1 MNVSDFDYVL
11 PQELI
16 AQKPVEKRD
25 SCRLLVLNKQTGA
38 IEHRVF
44 SDVLEYL
51 RPGDCLVFN
60 DSKVLPARLFGKRR
74 GTGANIEFL
83 LSRCINGDTWETL
96 VRPGR
101 RCKQGDIIDFG
112 DGELSAEIK
121 GYGEDGTRI
130 VEFSCDGEFSEV
142 LDRLGKMPLP
152 PYIERE
158 SDDSDKE
165 NYQNVYAKNE
175 GSVAC
180 ATAGL
185 HWTPELIKTAEDMG
199 VKTAYVTLH
208 VGIGTFRPVKAER
221 VEDHHMHFESYS
233 VSKEAADTINSVK
246 AAGGRIICVGTTSCR
261 TIESAAVPEDMNGGS
276 GSGWVLKPGS
286 SSTGIF
292 IYPGYRFK
300 LTDCMITNFHLP
312 KSTLLMLV
320 SSLAGDGID
329 PENTMYGR
337 DIILNAY
344 KTAVA
349 ERYRFFSYGDAM
361 LIY

>member
-1 MNVSDFDYVL
+1 MNVSDFDYEL

-16 AQKPVEKRD
+16 AQKPAEKRD
-25 SCRLLVLNKQTGA
+25 SCRLLVLDKKSG
-38 IEHRVF
+38 EVKHRIF
-44 SDVLEYL
+44 SNILEYL
-51 RPGDCLVFN
+51 RPGDCLIFN

-83 LSRCINGDTWETL
+83 LSRCLNGDTWETL

-101 RCKQGDIIDFG
+101 RCRQDDIIDFG

-121 GYGEDGTRI
+121 GYGDDGTRI
-130 VEFSCDGEFSEV
+130 VEFSYDGDFSEI
-142 LDRLGKMPLP
+142 LDHLGKMPLP

-158 SDDSDKE
+158 SDESDKE

-185 HWTPELIKTAEDMG
+185 HWTPELIKAAEDLG

-233 VSKEAADTINSVK
+233 VSQEAADTINSVK

-261 TIESAAVPEDMNGGS
+261 TIESAADENG
-276 GSGWVLKPGS
+276 VLKAGS

-320 SSLAGDGID
+320 SALAGDGIESED
-329 PENTMYGR
+329 IMYGR
-337 DIILNAY
+337 NIILNAY
-344 KTAVA
+344 KTAV
-349 ERYRFFSYGDAM
+349 EEKYRFFSYGDAM
-361 LIY
+361 LIYSDES

>member
-1 MNVSDFDYVL
+1 MNVSDFDYEL

-16 AQKPVEKRD
+16 AQKPAEKRD
-25 SCRLLVLNKQTGA
+25 SCRLLVLDRKTGN
-38 IEHRVF
+38 IEHRIF

-83 LSRCINGDTWETL
+83 LSRCLSGDTWETL

-112 DGELSAEIK
+112 DGDLSATIT

-130 VEFSCDGEFSEV
+130 VDFSYSGDFSEI

-165 NYQNVYAKNE
+165 NYQNVYAKNT

-185 HWTPELIKTAEDMG
+185 HWTPELIKAAEDMG

-208 VGIGTFRPVKAER
+208 VGIGTFSPVKAEK

-261 TIESAAVPEDMNGGS
+261 TIESAAVQENGS
-276 GSGWVLKPGS
+276 WVLKPGS

-292 IYPGYRFK
+292 IYPGYSFK
-300 LTDCMITNFHLP
+300 LTECMITNFHLP

-320 SSLAGDGID
+320 SALAGKYKADD
-329 PENTMYGR
+329 PMAGR
-337 DIILNAY
+337 DMMIKAYNA
-344 KTAVA
+344 AVA
-349 ERYRFFSYGDAM
+349 EKYRFFSYGDAM
-361 LIY
+361 LII

>member
-1 MNVSDFDYVL
+1 MNVSDFDYEL

-25 SCRLLVLNKQTGA
+25 LCRLLVINRKTGGL
-38 IEHRVF
+38 EHRVF

-60 DSKVLPARLFGKRR
+60 DSRVLPARLYGKRR

-83 LSRCINGDTWETL
+83 LSRCLGQDMWETL

-101 RCKQGDIIDFG
+101 RCRQGDIIDFG
-112 DGELSAEIK
+112 NGELSAEIK
-121 GYGEDGTRI
+121 GYGDDGTRI
-130 VEFSCDGEFSEV
+130 VEFSTKGDFSEV

-158 SDDSDKE
+158 SDESDKE
-165 NYQNVYAKNE
+165 NYQNVYAKND

-185 HWTPELIKTAEDMG
+185 HWTPELIRAAEDMG

-208 VGIGTFRPVKAER
+208 VGIGTFRPVKAEK
-221 VEDHHMHFESYS
+221 VEDHHMHYESYS
-233 VSKEAADTINSVK
+233 VSPEAADTINSVK

-261 TIESAAVPEDMNGGS
+261 TIESAAVLKDPGDVS
-276 GSGWVLKPGS
+276 GSEWMLKPGS

-292 IYPGYRFK
+292 IYPGYRFR

-320 SSLAGDGID
+320 SALAGDGND
-329 PENTMYGR
+329 ADKTMYGR

-344 KTAVA
+344 KTAVS
-349 ERYRFFSYGDAM
+349 ERYRFFSYGDA
-361 LIY
+361 